1 MTRLIV
7 LPLPAASRPSKMTT
21 ILAPSVR
28 THSCIFTSS
37 PCRRYSSVSYS
48 LRGSRLIPSGCPAC
62 FLAAIAVLSPSIG
75 LNRPRNPRDSMTG
88 VGDDELYRQY
98 ETVNLYR
105 RGAGAKVE
113 LNRPERMN
121 AWSDQFS
128 TDLLAAI
135 REVTDDPDIRAVAV
149 TGAGRAFSSGF
160 DLKEAAER
168 AGGGPIDVYSLL
180 TQRYHPLITGI
191 RLMPKPVVAAVN
203 GAAAGIGLSLALAC
217 DLVVAAESAFFQL
230 AFVNIG
236 LVPDGGSSLFV
247 AGPGRVH
254 PRRGAGHAGG
264 AARRPVRAGMGPDQP
279 GLAGRGVRGQ
289 TDALLDRLA
298 SGATRSYAGT
308 KRELNRWLY
317 AQMDAQ
323 LEFEAGI
330 QRELAASGDF
340 AEGLEGFLA
349 KRPPRFTGA

>member
-1 MTRLIV
+1 
-7 LPLPAASRPSKMTT
+7 
-21 ILAPSVR
+21 
-28 THSCIFTSS
+28 
-37 PCRRYSSVSYS
+37 
-48 LRGSRLIPSGCPAC
+48 
-62 FLAAIAVLSPSIG
+62 
-75 LNRPRNPRDSMTG
+75 MTG

-121 AWSDQFS
+121 AWSDQFA
-128 TDLLAAI
+128 TDLHG
-135 REVTDDPDIRAVAV
+135 RDPGGHGQPGYPGR
-149 TGAGRAFSSGF
+149 GRHRAGRAFSSGF
-160 DLKEAAER
+160 DLKEAAEQ
-168 AGGGPIDVYSLL
+168 ADGGPIDVYRLL
-180 TQRYHPLITGI
+180 TERYHPLITGL

-247 AGPGRVH
+247 PARVGFTRAAELAMLGERLDARSALDWGLINRVWPDAEFAGQ
-254 PRRGAGHAGG
+254 A
-264 AARRPVRAGMGPDQP
+264 
-279 GLAGRGVRGQ
+279 
-289 TDALLDRLA
+289 DALLDRLA

-349 KRPPRFTGA
+349 KRPPRFSGA